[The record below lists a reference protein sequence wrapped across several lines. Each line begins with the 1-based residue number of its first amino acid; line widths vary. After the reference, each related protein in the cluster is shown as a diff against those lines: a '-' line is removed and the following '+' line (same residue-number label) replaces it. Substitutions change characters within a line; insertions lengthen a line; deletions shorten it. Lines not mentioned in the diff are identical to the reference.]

1 MKIFRVS
8 LPLQLSSE
16 HFLYEKEVPAVS
28 MAALILLDSSLP
40 EVMHITFL
48 GISIVFQFLLFFFPL
63 CLRKGTLKHWNETLG
78 KYILIFFHSPHLT
91 FFSFL
96 LRVDLQ
102 SLVYHKGE
110 FICSF
115 SFFTSHSRRETQSCQ
130 HRPAASS

>member
-48 GISIVFQFLLFFFPL
+48 GISIVF
-63 CLRKGTLKHWNETLG
+63 
-78 KYILIFFHSPHLT
+78 
-91 FFSFL
+91 
-96 LRVDLQ
+96 
-102 SLVYHKGE
+102 
-110 FICSF
+110 
-115 SFFTSHSRRETQSCQ
+115 
-130 HRPAASS
+130 